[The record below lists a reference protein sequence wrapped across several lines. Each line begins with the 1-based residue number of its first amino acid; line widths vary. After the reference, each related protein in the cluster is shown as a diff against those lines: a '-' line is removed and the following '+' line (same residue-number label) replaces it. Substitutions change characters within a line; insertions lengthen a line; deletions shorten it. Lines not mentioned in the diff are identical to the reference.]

1 MGIIDWSSDVCSS
14 DLPALQ
20 DQALDEVLHADWTDE
35 PMSAREAA
43 DHIQENYMLD
53 LKRAPFPIVD
63 ANLVEQA
70 GACTSCPK
78 RTGANPDLFSDVS
91 NADVCTDPECF
102 SGKRTIHVERVK
114 AAAADRKSVV

>member
-63 ANLVEQA
+63 ANLVDQA
-70 GACTSCPK
+70 GACTSCTK
-78 RTGANPDLFSDVS
+78 RTGSNRSEERRVGNECVS
-91 NADVCTDPECF
+91 SCRSRGSTL
-102 SGKRTIHVERVK
+102 H
-114 AAAADRKSVV
+114 